1 MRAFGFRL
9 ARLLELRQATE
20 RNQAAE
26 LGRAAGAEAEK
37 SKQVETSSAQLEAV
51 RGQAAANETPTAAGL
66 LGAYRLAVQAASVQA
81 ESDAK
86 ALDQARVTRDKEND
100 RYTVARQDR
109 QVIERYREK
118 RLETWQTETA
128 RSEQQVQDEVA
139 QRRSAGKEGS

>member
-37 SKQVETSSAQLEAV
+37 SKQVESSSAQLEAV
-51 RGQAAANETPTAAGL
+51 RDQAAATETPTAAGL

-81 ESDAK
+81 DADAK
-86 ALDQARVTRDKEND
+86 ALDQARVTRDKESD
-100 RYTVARQDR
+100 RYTAARQDR